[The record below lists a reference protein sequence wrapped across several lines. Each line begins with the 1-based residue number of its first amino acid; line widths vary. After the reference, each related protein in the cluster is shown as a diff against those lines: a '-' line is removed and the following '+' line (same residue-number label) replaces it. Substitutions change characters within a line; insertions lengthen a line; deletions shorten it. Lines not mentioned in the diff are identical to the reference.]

1 MSITV
6 ATTRACCG
14 AEQAEWTRRQEARL
28 LPVPYYL
35 LTPTVPQ
42 ELRGAFL
49 HYPVGI
55 VAVFFTAVASAMK
68 SVCARRKFLGG
79 DTGFIA
85 ILHTWT
91 RQTLFHPTSMCSSRP
106 WRSLKAA
113 SSSFQQALMPPILN
127 AGASLMG
134 DQL

>member
-1 MSITV
+1 
-6 ATTRACCG
+6 
-14 AEQAEWTRRQEARL
+14 
-28 LPVPYYL
+28 
-35 LTPTVPQ
+35 
-42 ELRGAFL
+42 
-49 HYPVGI
+49 
-55 VAVFFTAVASAMK
+55 MK

-91 RQTLFHPTSMCSSRP
+91 RQMLFHPTSMCSSRP

-113 SSSFQQALMPPILN
+113 ASSFQQGLMPPILN
-127 AGASLMG
+127 AGASLVG